1 MPRRTRAGAHDWA
14 AEGHGWVWRGRS
26 LRRVAYF
33 ASVDPE
39 AGLEAS
45 REGEL
50 GDTSGRGE
58 ASNHTL
64 MHYTATCVSTC
75 VSSFG
80 QPPSS
85 CCLPVLDVFDAS
97 IFNLEHSRTDTDI
110 MMVCNFPRS
119 HIFAFGASIDTDIS
133 SILKLSRNGQRNSFV
148 HAG

>member
-58 ASNHTL
+58 IEPYINAITRPL
-64 MHYTATCVSTC
+64 VC
-75 VSSFG
+75 
-80 QPPSS
+80 P
-85 CCLPVLDVFDAS
+85 LVFPALGS
-97 IFNLEHSRTDTDI
+97 LL
-110 MMVCNFPRS
+110 VAVAC
-119 HIFAFGASIDTDIS
+119 
-133 SILKLSRNGQRNSFV
+133 QV
-148 HAG
+148 